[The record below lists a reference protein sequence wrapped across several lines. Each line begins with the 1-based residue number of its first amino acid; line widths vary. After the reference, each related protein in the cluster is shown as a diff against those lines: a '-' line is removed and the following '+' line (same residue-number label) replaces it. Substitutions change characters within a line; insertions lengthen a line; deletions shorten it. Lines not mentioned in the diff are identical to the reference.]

1 MYLWKEC
8 THVEKSWL
16 VFCVTSFLALFAF
29 KQLDRLSLAI
39 ACAGCLC
46 IFFAAKA
53 KIATFYCGVAYNFL
67 YALHCYLVNDELV
80 MYLHLFFHLPLQIIG
95 IYLWQKSSIGHPT
108 LQENILL
115 RRLFPNAWIAIVL
128 SLILIAAFTAQVI
141 YSLGNG
147 IPNLVIVAVIF
158 SLIANILM
166 LARFVECW
174 VAWIAVNVFN
184 IGYWAYASM
193 LNPPIYISG
202 FMMTVFLINCL
213 YGCYRWN
220 RISKLQNEMF
230 VGPYCSL
237 RLASH
242 IKKPISQIG
251 KTSIS

>member
-8 THVEKSWL
+8 THFEKSWL
-16 VFCVTSFLALFAF
+16 VFCMISFLALFAL
-29 KQLDRLSLAI
+29 KQIDDLSLVTAY
-39 ACAGCLC
+39 AGSLC

-53 KIATFYCGVAYNFL
+53 KIATFYFGIVYNLL
-67 YALHCYLVNDELV
+67 YALHCYLVNDDLV
-80 MYLHLFFHLPLQIIG
+80 MYLHLFFHLPLQIFG
-95 IYLWQKSSIGHPT
+95 MCLWQKNSIGHPT

-128 SLILIAAFTAQVI
+128 SLILIVAFTAQVI

-158 SLIANILM
+158 SIIANVLM

-174 VAWIAVNVFN
+174 VAWISVNVFN
-184 IGYWAYASM
+184 MGYWIYASM

-220 RISKLQNEMF
+220 QISKLQNEMF

-237 RLASH
+237 RLASD
-242 IKKPISQIG
+242 IKKQIPQVG
-251 KTSIS
+251 KTAT